1 MVILLLGVF
10 NNDNTK
16 VSFDIDYPNI
26 WLNKQYL
33 GRYFMN
39 GFFQNNNITVKEIMS
54 ALNQLQTQLE
64 KILEIFQKLYKMS
77 VFI

>member
-26 WLNKQYL
+26 WLNK
-33 GRYFMN
+33 
-39 GFFQNNNITVKEIMS
+39 
-54 ALNQLQTQLE
+54 
-64 KILEIFQKLYKMS
+64 
-77 VFI
+77 